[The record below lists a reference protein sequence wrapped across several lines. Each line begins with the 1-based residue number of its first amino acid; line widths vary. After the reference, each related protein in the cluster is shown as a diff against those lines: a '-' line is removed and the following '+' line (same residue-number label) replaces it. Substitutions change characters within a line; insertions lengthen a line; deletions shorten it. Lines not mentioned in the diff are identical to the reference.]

1 MKKITLLAL
10 SLFLG
15 ITMNA
20 QIVLTQSTSNTI
32 TGANSVGC
40 PSGDNSWARNFILAN
55 YSVDPA
61 SAFVIGSGEFG
72 VQSNTIDGI
81 ATIKVFASDANFPTS
96 FGSATLLGTQAVTVP
111 ALSDES
117 IISFDF
123 DTPVVVPAGTV
134 AVLYTL
140 TTVLGFD
147 MFIGGS
153 SVQTASGYLLSGT
166 CGVTTYTTPTDIGF
180 PDAKFYMTL
189 TGDILGVSENVLA
202 ANMLLYPNPTNG
214 NLNIRFSKNVGTTNI
229 DVLTL
234 TGQKVLSVSVDGFG
248 TNSIATS
255 ELASGVYLAKV
266 STENESTTVKFV
278 KN

>member
-1 MKKITLLAL
+1 MKKITLLVL

-15 ITMNA
+15 ISMNA
-20 QIVLTQSTSNTI
+20 QIVLTQSTSNVV

-40 PSGDNSWARNFILAN
+40 PSGDNTWARNFILAD

-61 SAFVIGSGEFG
+61 SAFVISSGAFG
-72 VQSNTIDGI
+72 VQSNTTDGI
-81 ATIKVFASDANFPTS
+81 ATINVYASDASFPAS
-96 FGSATLLGTQAVTVP
+96 FATATLLGTQAVTVP

-117 IISFDF
+117 IITFDF
-123 DTPVVVPAGTV
+123 TAPVVVPAGTV

-153 SVQTASGYLLSGT
+153 TGQTSTGYLLSAT
-166 CGVTTYTTPTDIGF
+166 CGVATFTTPTDIGF

-189 TGDILGVSENVLA
+189 TGDILGVSENILA
-202 ANMLLYPNPTNG
+202 ANMSLYPNPTNG
-214 NLNIRFSKNVGTTNI
+214 NLNIKFSKNVGTANI
-229 DVLTL
+229 DIVTL
-234 TGQKVLSVSVDGFG
+234 SGQKVVSVSVDGFG
-248 TNSIATS
+248 TNSIGTS
-255 ELASGVYLAKV
+255 QLASGVYFAKV
-266 STENESTTVKFV
+266 STDNESTTLKFI